1 MPGLAGR
8 CDPRHSLKQ
17 LADAIPWNTFE
28 DSLGPLYSKTE
39 RSAKPIRLMVGL
51 LLLRQH
57 ENLSDEAVVQK
68 WTQNM
73 YYQYFCGMY
82 EFQWS
87 LPYDPTDFVCFRDR
101 IGEEDV
107 NLILSSSE
115 YFLFIQANYSNGSVL
130 VISPTAKHP
139 WFFI

>member
-57 ENLSDEAVVQK
+57 ENLSDEA
-68 WTQNM
+68 
-73 YYQYFCGMY
+73 
-82 EFQWS
+82 
-87 LPYDPTDFVCFRDR
+87 
-101 IGEEDV
+101 EEDV